1 MSSKSGRMKK
11 VLRLGALGGSVVLS
25 GMLGF
30 SQFSGKAT
38 KEENEWHYPSDDLID
53 RCYSNGR
60 SSTYAIN
67 IDAPAYAV
75 YRHLKQLGC
84 DKAGSYSSEFLE
96 RTFARLPFFNSYEIQ
111 EQWQGP
117 DALKPGDIAA
127 FDYAGMSMEWADV
140 VPGKYLSQWVDTK
153 HPPRAPGSF
162 AFRYPGMKH
171 YAAAWCFYLI
181 PLQGNRCRL
190 INHWRIGFE
199 PDTKF
204 AAAINWI
211 NIELIGGCM
220 AHLQNLYVKRVAE
233 FRKKPQWQ
241 GRIKRAVLG
250 GKLFGYGTPAGR
262 WDDTELYE
270 DTHTQWLRYGRQ
282 DPAVN
287 EVRPPVTDNP
297 AWPPTSADSPWAEV
311 VDSDYFTDWEEP
323 EFSWEE
329 QIRQKKEKTYLPDWG
344 KRTAK

>member
-1 MSSKSGRMKK
+1 
-11 VLRLGALGGSVVLS
+11 
-25 GMLGF
+25 
-30 SQFSGKAT
+30 
-38 KEENEWHYPSDDLID
+38 
-53 RCYSNGR
+53 
-60 SSTYAIN
+60 
-67 IDAPAYAV
+67 
-75 YRHLKQLGC
+75 
-84 DKAGSYSSEFLE
+84 
-96 RTFARLPFFNSYEIQ
+96 
-111 EQWQGP
+111 
-117 DALKPGDIAA
+117 
-127 FDYAGMSMEWADV
+127 
-140 VPGKYLSQWVDTK
+140 
-153 HPPRAPGSF
+153 
-162 AFRYPGMKH
+162 MKH

-181 PLQGNRCRL
+181 PLKGDRCRL

-241 GRIKRAVLG
+241 ARIKRAVLG
-250 GKLFGYGTPAGR
+250 GKLFGYDTPAGR
-262 WDDTELYE
+262 WDGTDLYE
-270 DTHTQWLRYGRQ
+270 GTHNQWLRYGRQ

-311 VDSDYFTDWEEP
+311 VDSEYFTDWEEP

-329 QIRQKKEKTYLPDWG
+329 QIRQKKEKTYLPGWG
-344 KRTAK
+344 KKAAK